1 MYCRQTKC
9 NSILMV
15 SLHKET
21 LLNIS
26 TFNIDLIS
34 NDIENKYSHSRVI
47 KVDFKKLNNLFKNN
61 KNLFIQNFFWR

>member
-1 MYCRQTKC
+1 
-9 NSILMV
+9 MV